1 MYFRFAPYQQQIITM
16 ATIKLKFRKSSVEGK
31 EGTLYYQVIHRWVV
45 RQINSGHTLSPE
57 QWDAQT
63 ESITKLTDEDKRLEA
78 LRRDVAADL
87 KRLRKIAD
95 TLTKTGKD
103 YTADTIVI
111 QFGQCNADGGFLSF
125 ARKLVSDLERIGK
138 ISTAQSY
145 GKTIVSLEKYL
156 DGNDCP
162 LDGFDGMLVS
172 GYGEYLKSRGLC
184 PNSVAYYMRN
194 LRAMY
199 NRAVED
205 GLTEQG
211 FPFRHVHTVV
221 EETVKRAVPL
231 SVIKKIKTADLKG
244 KKGMELARNLFLFS
258 FYTRGMPF
266 VDIAFL
272 RKKDLSG
279 GVLTYRR
286 RKTGQRLIVRWEK
299 CMQEI
304 VDRYADKGSEYLL
317 PIITSKDEDE
327 WAQYKKAARNVNRH
341 LRKLGAMLGLQHPM
355 TMYVARHSWTSAAQS
370 KSIPLSIIS
379 RSMGHDSEKTTRIY
393 LASLDTTAIDNANR
407 KILKS
412 I

>member
-1 MYFRFAPYQQQIITM
+1 MTM

-31 EGTLYYQVIHRWVV
+31 EGTLYYQVIHRRVV
-45 RQINSGHTLSPE
+45 RQINSSHTLPPAY
-57 QWDAQT
+57 WDAQA
-63 ESITKLTDEDKRLEA
+63 ESIAKISNEDKRLKA
-78 LRRDVAADL
+78 LKRDVAAGL

-95 TLTKTGKD
+95 SLAYKEKD
-103 YTADTIVI
+103 YTADMIVSL
-111 QFGQCNADGGFLSF
+111 FSEGNSDGGFLNF

-138 ISTAQSY
+138 SSTAQSY
-145 GKTIVSLEKYL
+145 GKTIISLEKYL
-156 DGNDCP
+156 DGHDCP
-162 LDGFDGMLVS
+162 FASFDGMLVS
-172 GYGEYLKSRGLC
+172 GYGEYMKKHGLC

-211 FPFRHVHTVV
+211 FPFRHVHTTV

-231 SVIKKIKTADLKG
+231 SVMKKIKTVDLKG
-244 KKGMELARNLFLFS
+244 KKGMELARDLFLFS

-272 RKKDLSG
+272 RKKDLSS

-286 RKTGQRLIVRWEK
+286 RKTGQRLSVRWEK

-304 VDRYADKGSEYLL
+304 VDRYTDKESEYLL
-317 PIITSKDEDE
+317 PVITSRDKDE
-327 WAQYKKAARNVNRH
+327 WAQYNKAARNVNRH
-341 LRKLGAMLGLQHPM
+341 LRKLGAILGLQHHL
-355 TMYVARHSWTSAAQS
+355 TMYVARHSWASAAQS
-370 KSIPLSIIS
+370 KSIPLSVIS
-379 RSMGHDSEKTTRIY
+379 RGMGHDSEKTTRIY
-393 LASLDTTAIDNANR
+393 LASLDTSAIDNANR
-407 KILKS
+407 KILRS